1 MDMKPKSKTIRNL
14 IIALFIFIGLII
26 FFIWQNNAVGIT
38 KYEYINS
45 KIPKGFD
52 SYKIIQI
59 SDLHNKNYHGRLAEK
74 IREINPDIIVITG
87 DLIDRRNT
95 KIDIATEFV
104 QQITTIAPI
113 YYVSGNHEQLSGRYD
128 ELKKELENLN
138 VKFIDNSYVTLN
150 KNGDEIG
157 LMGIAD
163 PTIMQSEG
171 TYLWSNSSE
180 YVKNSISKLLEDI
193 DTDFNILLSHRPEQF
208 NIYKNMNV
216 DIVFSGHAHGGQI
229 IIPFVGGLIAPN
241 QGIFPKYTQG
251 IYSDDSTSMVV
262 SRGLGN
268 SVFPLRVFNPPELV
282 VVTLKKE

>member
-1 MDMKPKSKTIRNL
+1 MKLKSKTIRNL
-14 IIALFIFIGLII
+14 IISLFILIGLII
-26 FFIWQNNAVGIT
+26 FFTWQNNAVGIT

-52 SYKIIQI
+52 SYKVIQI
-59 SDLHNKNYHGRLAEK
+59 SDLHNKNYRGRLSKK
-74 IREINPDIIVITG
+74 IREVNPDVIVITG

-95 KIDIATEFV
+95 RIDIATEFV
-104 QQITTIAPI
+104 HQIAMIAPI
-113 YYVSGNHEQLSGRYD
+113 YYVSGNHEQLSGKYD
-128 ELKKELENLN
+128 ELKKALENLN
-138 VKFIDNSYVTLN
+138 VKIIENSYVTLN

-163 PTIMQSEG
+163 PAIMQSEG

-193 DTDFNILLSHRPEQF
+193 ETDFNILLSHRPEQF
-208 NIYKNMNV
+208 NIYKDMNV

-241 QGIFPKYTQG
+241 QGLFPKYTQG
-251 IYSDDSTSMVV
+251 IYSDESTSMVV